1 MAECP
6 EPTEAVQSVAGET
19 LSAIFKYSKDGR
31 DILINISTN
40 GDVQAMVRDVCKTVA
55 TLGALYTT
63 YQLLK
68 PLIDSAVTR
77 GLGGERDQ
85 EVRDIKPGSLKVL
98 LHCLTDERFLEVL
111 DDYECGRLKDRLQ
124 KEFSQSGIEMKDMK
138 VEILNMEEVSKT
150 KKAINI
156 RKNPVDLLLRPTRRQ
171 NFPNSTTDP
180 TAQHTQQ
187 NPTAQQNPTRPNSTT
202 DPTAQQTQSYA

>member
-6 EPTEAVQSVAGET
+6 DPKEAVQSVAGET
-19 LSAIFKYSKDGR
+19 LSAFFKYSKDGR

-40 GDVQAMVRDVCKTVA
+40 GNVQVMVRDVCKTVV
-55 TLGALYTT
+55 TLGALYTA

-68 PLIDSAVTR
+68 PLIDSTVTR
-77 GLGGERDQ
+77 GLGGERDDQ

-156 RKNPVDLLLRPTRRQ
+156 RYVKNV
-171 NFPNSTTDP
+171 F
-180 TAQHTQQ
+180 
-187 NPTAQQNPTRPNSTT
+187 
-202 DPTAQQTQSYA
+202 